1 MVARPRNPGV
11 VWQTRLARDGSSTQS
26 ITNTVDEIID
36 DFVIPDNLR
45 EDEETH
51 KLARR
56 LIQEAE
62 ARIEVETDEEE
73 EDFHETEIATAIE
86 KFHPN
91 KTPGTDNITI
101 KMIKAVWEVRPG
113 IIQNIFNKCKEQRKF
128 PVRWKRGK
136 LVLIPKQDE
145 DLTRQGAYR
154 LICLLPCMGKIYER
168 L

>member
-1 MVARPRNPGV
+1 MEQGLENGSPTTKPRSSMAGAPCKR
-11 VWQTRLARDGSSTQS
+11 WDGSSTQS

-73 EDFHETEIATAIE
+73 ETS
-86 KFHPN
+86 
-91 KTPGTDNITI
+91 
-101 KMIKAVWEVRPG
+101 M
-113 IIQNIFNKCKEQRKF
+113 
-128 PVRWKRGK
+128 
-136 LVLIPKQDE
+136 
-145 DLTRQGAYR
+145 R
-154 LICLLPCMGKIYER
+154 LKSLQQ
-168 L
+168 